1 MECENCGMPLAPK
14 ELRLGHQ
21 PSLHLRGLD
30 VPDALER
37 AQLDVPRFGPRVAE
51 QPLPALLRQLERR

>member
-1 MECENCGMPLAPK
+1 MPLAPK